1 MENTPSGIVYLVWVI
16 KIKVTKLDLKLH
28 QFIINQK
35 TLLMDELKE
44 NNYIIQPKGFQV
56 KRQDEKV
63 YKLILSLG
71 ALE

>member
-1 MENTPSGIVYLVWVI
+1 MENTPSGIVYLAWVI

>member
-1 MENTPSGIVYLVWVI
+1 
-16 KIKVTKLDLKLH
+16 
-28 QFIINQK
+28 
-35 TLLMDELKE
+35 MDELKE
-44 NNYIIQPKGFQV
+44 NNSIIQPKGFQV